1 MRRTETVMT
10 YDQWERR
17 FKRQVK
23 RYVKRKL
30 NRSIYVSG
38 YVLPDYNAYL
48 DVYRLHLERVLKYI
62 PSGTWKGNRHEKT
75 CM

>member
-30 NRSIYVSG
+30 NRAFMYM
-38 YVLPDYNAYL
+38 VLIG
-48 DVYRLHLERVLKYI
+48 VMQE
-62 PSGTWKGNRHEKT
+62 
-75 CM
+75 

>member
-30 NRSIYVSG
+30 NRAFMYLVTFLLITMPIWMFID
-38 YVLPDYNAYL
+38 YVLRGY
-48 DVYRLHLERVLKYI
+48 
-62 PSGTWKGNRHEKT
+62 
-75 CM
+75 

>member
-30 NRSIYVSG
+30 NRAFMYLVMFFLITMPIWMFIDYILRG
-38 YVLPDYNAYL
+38 YT
-48 DVYRLHLERVLKYI
+48 KYI
-62 PSGTWKGNRHEKT
+62 PSGTLERKQT
-75 CM
+75 

>member
-17 FKRQVK
+17 FKRQVN

-30 NRSIYVSG
+30 NRAFMYLVMFFLITMPIWMFIDYILRG
-38 YVLPDYNAYL
+38 Y
-48 DVYRLHLERVLKYI
+48 
-62 PSGTWKGNRHEKT
+62 
-75 CM
+75 

>member
-30 NRSIYVSG
+30 NRAFMYLVMFFLITMPIWMFIDYIFRG
-38 YVLPDYNAYL
+38 Y
-48 DVYRLHLERVLKYI
+48 
-62 PSGTWKGNRHEKT
+62 
-75 CM
+75 

>member
-23 RYVKRKL
+23 RYVKKKL
-30 NRSIYVSG
+30 NRAFMYLVMFFLITMPIWMFIDYILRG
-38 YVLPDYNAYL
+38 Y
-48 DVYRLHLERVLKYI
+48 
-62 PSGTWKGNRHEKT
+62 
-75 CM
+75 

>member
-30 NRSIYVSG
+30 NRAFMYVST
-38 YVLPDYNAYL
+38 V
-48 DVYRLHLERVLKYI
+48 
-62 PSGTWKGNRHEKT
+62 EKKFVEKIQSQR
-75 CM
+75 MY

>member
-17 FKRQVK
+17 FKIQVK

-30 NRSIYVSG
+30 NRAFMYLVTFFLITMPIWMFIDYILRG
-38 YVLPDYNAYL
+38 Y
-48 DVYRLHLERVLKYI
+48 
-62 PSGTWKGNRHEKT
+62 
-75 CM
+75 

>member
-30 NRSIYVSG
+30 NRAFMYRMDLEQCKDRVINA
-38 YVLPDYNAYL
+38 LACDY
-48 DVYRLHLERVLKYI
+48 
-62 PSGTWKGNRHEKT
+62 
-75 CM
+75 

>member
-23 RYVKRKL
+23 RYVKKKL
-30 NRSIYVSG
+30 NRAFMYLVTFFLITMPIWMFVDYILRG
-38 YVLPDYNAYL
+38 Y
-48 DVYRLHLERVLKYI
+48 
-62 PSGTWKGNRHEKT
+62 
-75 CM
+75 

>member
-30 NRSIYVSG
+30 NRAFMYLVMLFLITMPIWMFIDYILRG
-38 YVLPDYNAYL
+38 Y
-48 DVYRLHLERVLKYI
+48 
-62 PSGTWKGNRHEKT
+62 
-75 CM
+75 

>member
-30 NRSIYVSG
+30 NR
-38 YVLPDYNAYL
+38 AFMYL
-48 DVYRLHLERVLKYI
+48 VMFFLIANSARTVRLF
-62 PSGTWKGNRHEKT
+62 
-75 CM
+75 

>member
-23 RYVKRKL
+23 RYVKRNRIKSDLLPEELTSELMDILMYQIEKKGCHKL
-30 NRSIYVSG
+30 RWNI
-38 YVLPDYNAYL
+38 AKFM
-48 DVYRLHLERVLKYI
+48 LK
-62 PSGTWKGNRHEKT
+62 EF
-75 CM
+75 C

>member
-10 YDQWERR
+10 YDQWECR

-30 NRSIYVSG
+30 NRAFMYLVMFFLITMPIWMFIDYILRG
-38 YVLPDYNAYL
+38 Y
-48 DVYRLHLERVLKYI
+48 
-62 PSGTWKGNRHEKT
+62 
-75 CM
+75 

>member
-30 NRSIYVSG
+30 NRAFMLSLIHI
-38 YVLPDYNAYL
+38 LFPQKT
-48 DVYRLHLERVLKYI
+48 LKKIKENVFYGCSSLKEFTI
-62 PSGTWKGNRHEKT
+62 PEEMCIRDRI
-75 CM
+75 